1 MRTRVYNRYRS
12 QLKEQANRPIS
23 IAAFLSSF
31 PLSRSELE
39 KHEKSLSSPTNKKEM
54 KNFIT
59 QISDEMNHALNEG
72 NEMKALLFFTLVSQS
87 IQLNSLLPTS
97 NALEALLMLPPE
109 KDRRMTQEI
118 DPLRRRLFANAQ

>member
-1 MRTRVYNRYRS
+1 
-12 QLKEQANRPIS
+12 
-23 IAAFLSSF
+23 
-31 PLSRSELE
+31 
-39 KHEKSLSSPTNKKEM
+39 M

-87 IQLNSLLPTS
+87 IQLNSLLATS
-97 NALEALLMLPPE
+97 NALEALLMLQPE